1 MGLSDYWKDK
11 KRGPVAP
18 SAPSA
23 PTGPAAPSAPTGPTL
38 PSSSSMLYPS
48 SRGAGNS
55 SPITA
60 INRSSNGGWNMSDGS
75 ISLTASDGSTWNT
88 GRHIQNCFD
97 SNNCASGWACIGGK
111 CAQANS
117 GASGSGGGTSG
128 CGDDADNG
136 DKCGAGDCTKSTCG
150 ESGGSPG
157 DDTCCDQQKCCQR
170 GDDGFVRC
178 TCGPCPPPKVN
189 CDAFCAAFYAAY
201 GRRTMGC
208 TEENTCT
215 QCEECR
221 LVESFQP
228 RECVPLEPENANC
241 WCPQNM
247 NDPPEECQKCMA
259 TGEWRDDCENC
270 QACYTVNVDCG
281 CAINTTKCCEPGC
294 ITSQGMHR
302 CKEKA
307 WQNCYAACTPPDD
320 DEPADPCAGTCYGQH
335 FCDEPVPPCPD
346 GASCTDNG
354 SISAGRTVCDK
365 SNVPPEC
372 EECDCHCHNDCK
384 NCEVCGASGECE
396 PDPACEDK
404 YFSQIMVRQRTYWSM
419 CLYFCHQTTS
429 NYGEW
434 NYQGYSID
442 TVANNSGIVGE
453 DSQLFSYRTLGTQV
467 GERNCPPAPSYSQA
481 VRSQATVDDVD
492 VGSPFYS
499 EGVVGSCPSQYYY
512 FYNEQRYGPVRM
524 YTGYGDTAYDAYQ
537 AAYAQIPQPDYCYVC
552 STEPPW

>member
-11 KRGPVAP
+11 KRD
-18 SAPSA
+18 SAALSSSTSSA
-23 PTGPAAPSAPTGPTL
+23 ASSSSRGPTL

-60 INRSSNGGWNMSDGS
+60 INRASNGGWNMSDGS

-97 SNNCASGWACIGGK
+97 SNNCASGWSCIGGK
-111 CAQANS
+111 CAQSSA

-136 DKCGAGDCTKSTCG
+136 DKCGTGDCTKSTCG
-150 ESGGSPG
+150 ESGGNPG
-157 DDTCCDQQKCCQR
+157 DDTCCNKQKCCQR

-215 QCEECR
+215 QCEACR

-228 RECVPLEPENANC
+228 RECVPLEPEDANC
-241 WCPQNM
+241 WCPQSI
-247 NDPPEECQKCMA
+247 NDPPEECQKCMG
-259 TGEWRDDCENC
+259 TGEWRKDCENC
-270 QACYTVNVDCG
+270 QACYTVNVNCG

-294 ITSQGMHR
+294 ITTAGR
-302 CKEKA
+302 RACLDKA

-320 DEPADPCAGTCYGQH
+320 DDEPIDPCVGECYGEH
-335 FCDEPVPPCPD
+335 FCDGPLPPCPD

-354 SISAGRTVCDK
+354 SISAGGRTCYIRTVCDK
-365 SNVPPEC
+365 TNVPPEC
-372 EECDCHCHNDCK
+372 GECDCHCDSDCK
-384 NCEVCGASGECE
+384 NCEICSASGECV
-396 PDPACEDK
+396 PDPACPDCDGPICPQA
-404 YFSQIMVRQRTYWSM
+404 SGGCCDS
-419 CLYFCHQTTS
+419 
-429 NYGEW
+429 GE
-434 NYQGYSID
+434 
-442 TVANNSGIVGE
+442 TC
-453 DSQLFSYRTLGTQV
+453 YR
-467 GERNCPPAPSYSQA
+467 PAPDQDGQA
-481 VRSQATVDDVD
+481 CCESGKKLVDI
-492 VGSPFYS
+492 YI
-499 EGVVGSCPSQYYY
+499 
-512 FYNEQRYGPVRM
+512 NEVRM
-524 YTGYGDTAYDAYQ
+524 GPSSVSSFLSIGGPAQMSLVGPCECGATGSDCSGQPVACTDPAARSRLLIANYYGTGDDPCDGGTVRCFPYQDPSCNWNDGPFDPVLLDTTLFETH
-537 AAYAQIPQPDYCYVC
+537 CC
-552 STEPPW
+552 